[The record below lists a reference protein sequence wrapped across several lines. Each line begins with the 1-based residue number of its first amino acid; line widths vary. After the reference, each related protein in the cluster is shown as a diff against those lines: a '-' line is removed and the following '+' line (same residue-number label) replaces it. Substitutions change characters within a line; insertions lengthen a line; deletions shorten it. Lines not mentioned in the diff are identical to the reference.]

1 MHRRTQLL
9 RGRTRPV
16 RPAAGDADFALAIRS
31 ARVTGCEV
39 RVYAGIGIVKGS
51 DPYRDG
57 WKRETRCVRS
67 SPMPHLI
74 RYKGR
79 RCTDM

>member
-39 RVYAGIGIVKGS
+39 RVYAGSGIVKGS
-51 DPYRDG
+51 DPYRE
-57 WKRETRCVRS
+57 WLETGNKMRPFLANAAFDS
-67 SPMPHLI
+67 I
-74 RYKGR
+74 
-79 RCTDM
+79 

>member
-1 MHRRTQLL
+1 MF
-9 RGRTRPV
+9 

-39 RVYAGIGIVKGS
+39 RVYAGSVIVKGS
-51 DPYRDG
+51 DPYREWLKTG
-57 WKRETRCVRS
+57 NKMRPFL
-67 SPMPHLI
+67 PMPHLI